1 MVRTLIAGMFVLLY
15 SQFKGTMIEAIVKK
29 KWKYS
34 ICLSKMYFSL
44 TVLIDVCIIFEV
56 VMILLKVHAYY
67 HVVTIVLCAS
77 LIKSKMAS
85 IERKSEKQI
94 RNELVKLMIDSYYH
108 ISIGSRFDYFI
119 YEIRDNDLIDHVLKH
134 KEPLELRI
142 AKLSQAIHVNEFNRF
157 MTLIR
162 RMDYFD
168 SDKMLYELETLI
180 QLTLNEQFLNN
191 KKHAEKMNEF
201 FVFPMAV
208 NLINMSLMLVY
219 PYLKEWF

>member
-1 MVRTLIAGMFVLLY
+1 M
-15 SQFKGTMIEAIVKK
+15 K
-29 KWKYS
+29 
-34 ICLSKMYFSL
+34 
-44 TVLIDVCIIFEV
+44 
-56 VMILLKVHAYY
+56 
-67 HVVTIVLCAS
+67 
-77 LIKSKMAS
+77 
-85 IERKSEKQI
+85 
-94 RNELVKLMIDSYYH
+94 
-108 ISIGSRFDYFI
+108 
-119 YEIRDNDLIDHVLKH
+119 
-134 KEPLELRI
+134 P